1 MEFRNRRWLV
11 IPTTIQHQINFSEIC
26 EPNVEGLRLSKDGSK
41 TFIKYDVKVVQKTY
55 TETHIDEI
63 TGDEISY
70 TIEAGVYGRPS
81 IYSEDFDEYDHEGI
95 LELLSTEEWHTNE
108 LEE

>member
-11 IPTTIQHQINFSEIC
+11 IPTAIQHQINFSEIR
-26 EPNVEGLRLSKDGSK
+26 EANIESLRLSKDGSK

-70 TIEAGVYGRPS
+70 TT
-81 IYSEDFDEYDHEGI
+81 EDFDEYDHEGI